1 MTFALFFVVLV
12 SKHRTIMNVF
22 QKEPIISKDAF
33 VAPSAA
39 VMGDVLIGRGSSVWY
54 GVVLRGNK
62 LSCLCFS
69 CLKLVHHRNSRFCC

>member
-1 MTFALFFVVLV
+1 M
-12 SKHRTIMNVF
+12 SVF

-62 LSCLCFS
+62 LLGFCFS
-69 CLKLVHHRNSRFCC
+69 VFMLELVPHRAGSFIIDLIGYTNHLFSD